1 MSDKIMNVRLAI
13 PNEKIFSDLFKRND
27 EFEKKYD
34 VRIFEMDEAQ
44 CFELY
49 LSNKV
54 DAVLTSPL
62 TYGLHIGKLDSSIIP
77 VSALSL
83 LGYSEIASLIF
94 KKELKTFN
102 SIAVIDPGSYL
113 FDIAKIILAERYDM
127 FPKVV
132 RAGKTESELLNLAD
146 AGFILGTTQ
155 EGFNS
160 LDIGEEWFDTF
171 EMPLPIAFWICRSE
185 EHPENIEEIIKEW
198 YDIIGTKEIK
208 VLEKLPKDSDLLN
221 RQGSIVFDFNQEFEE
236 ALAQTFHFL
245 FYHQLIPEI
254 PEIKIL
260 GREEKEII

>member
-1 MSDKIMNVRLAI
+1 MKTRIAI
-13 PNEKIFSDLFKRND
+13 PTDSIFSKFSGKKDEISQKFDLAVFELD
-27 EFEKKYD
+27 ESK
-34 VRIFEMDEAQ
+34 

-62 TYGLHIGKLDSSIIP
+62 TYGLHIGKLDSVIIP
-77 VSALSL
+77 VSAVSL

-94 KKELKTFN
+94 KKELTTFN
-102 SIAVIDPGSYL
+102 SIAVNDPGSYL
-113 FDIAKIILAERYDM
+113 FNVVKIILAERYDM

-132 RAGKTESELLNLAD
+132 QAGKTESELLKTAD
-146 AGFILGTTQ
+146 SGFIMGTTK

-171 EMPLPIAFWICRSE
+171 EMPLPIAFWVCRTE

-198 YDIIGTKEIK
+198 YESIGTKDIPI
-208 VLEKLPKDSDLLN
+208 LEKLPQGSDLLN
-221 RQGSIVFDFNQEFEE
+221 RQGSISFKFNEEFEE

-260 GREEKEII
+260 GREEKDLL

>member
-1 MSDKIMNVRLAI
+1 MKTRIAI
-13 PNEKIFSDLFKRND
+13 PTDSIFSKFSGKKDEISQKFDLTVFELD
-27 EFEKKYD
+27 ENK
-34 VRIFEMDEAQ
+34 

-54 DAVLTSPL
+54 DTVLTSPL
-62 TYGLHIGKLDSSIIP
+62 TYGLHIGKLDSVIIP
-77 VSALSL
+77 VSAVSL
-83 LGYSEIASLIF
+83 MGYSEIASLIF
-94 KKELKTFN
+94 KKELKTFSSTAAN
-102 SIAVIDPGSYL
+102 DTGSYL
-113 FDIAKIILAERYDM
+113 FNITKILLAERYDM

-132 RAGKTESELLNLAD
+132 QSGKTESELLNSAD
-146 AGFILGTTQ
+146 AGFILGITK

-171 EMPLPIAFWICRSE
+171 EMPLPIAFWVCRSE

-198 YDIIGTKEIK
+198 YESIGTKNIQIF
-208 VLEKLPKDSDLLN
+208 EKLPKDSDLLN
-221 RQGSIVFDFNQEFEE
+221 RQGSISFEFNEEFEE

-260 GREEKEII
+260 GREEKEIL